1 MGRKLFNACMFVF
14 MMVILTSMVAFC
26 IHKHANTIDRI
37 FDKNVEITQENEP
50 IDTLTIEE
58 FLNYRQEVIECN
70 RVDGI
75 FLTIPEKELIK
86 ILEDYGTDL
95 SNHEIVYIYE
105 SKKYLQE

>member
-1 MGRKLFNACMFVF
+1 MGRKIFNACMFIF
-14 MMVILTSMVAFC
+14 MMFIITTMIAFC
-26 IHKHANTIDRI
+26 VHKYADAIDSI
-37 FDKNVEITQENEP
+37 FNENVEITQNES

-95 SNHEIVYIYE
+95 SNHEIVYIFE